1 MTVAALAPS
10 PHVVAGLDVGGTAM
24 KGTVVGRDGTVL
36 HTRVWRTPRELG
48 PDAAVQAVLDAA
60 AELVALDPEIAAIGC
75 VVPGAVNDLDGIAEW
90 SENIG
95 WRDVP
100 FRRLLEQRTGLPIG
114 FGHDV
119 RAGGLAERVAGAGQ
133 GESDVLFM
141 PIGTGISGAMT
152 VEGVTLTGRYVGEIG
167 HLDVGSGRQCACG
180 GVGCLETTS
189 TGPSIARAY
198 TERAGVHVDG
208 AREVFDAADS
218 GDADAVAVLR
228 IATDAIAHALAQY
241 VSLLDPHV
249 VIIGGG
255 LAEAQERLLQP
266 VRDALATLLTWQRM
280 PRVVGAAFGGNA
292 ASLGACLLAREACAA
307 RPGDAEKSHAKETQH
322 GQHTHG

>member
-1 MTVAALAPS
+1 MTVQTLAPFA
-10 PHVVAGLDVGGTAM
+10 HVVAGLDVGGTAM
-24 KGTVVGRDGTVL
+24 KGTVVGRDGAVL
-36 HTRVWRTPRELG
+36 HSRVWRTPRELG

-60 AELVALDPEIAAIGC
+60 AELVALDPAIAAIGL
-75 VVPGAVNDLDGIAEW
+75 VVPGAVNDADGIAEW

-100 FRRLLEQRTGLPIG
+100 FRHLLAERTGLPVG

-119 RAGGLAERVAGAGQ
+119 RAGGLAERVAGAAQ
-133 GESDVLFM
+133 GESNVLFM

-167 HLDVGSGRQCACG
+167 HLDVGSGLPCACG

-198 TERAGVHVDG
+198 AERTGTTVDG
-208 AREVFDAADS
+208 AREVFDAADR
-218 GDADAVAVLR
+218 GDADAAAVLDV
-228 IATDAIAHALAQY
+228 ATTAIARALAEY
-241 VSLLDPHV
+241 VTLLDPDV
-249 VIIGGG
+249 IIIGGG
-255 LAEAQERLLQP
+255 LAAAEERLLQP
-266 VRDALATLLTWQRM
+266 VRDALASLLVWQRM
-280 PRVVGAAFGGNA
+280 PRILGAAFGANA

-307 RPGDAEKSHAKETQH
+307 RLDTQSPQHVKETHH
-322 GQHTHG
+322 G